1 MVRGGGTS
9 SRNKKKKATDATNST
24 STPNGVDNLKH
35 SADNG
40 TDKHKNVKHRK
51 QKVDTKLD

>member
-24 STPNGVDNLKH
+24 STQNGVDNLKH

-51 QKVDTKLD
+51 QKVNTK